1 MSTSSSGA
9 SGKPPPAAAAPDIA
23 DRRQAI
29 VAEIRHDLKNAHL
42 AAAAALRQVGALA
55 RDGRL
60 TAALAGLQAAVGEV
74 QLHSERGLELLS
86 LGVDDVEPALEP
98 MALEPILREVELA
111 RRAAAELAGIA
122 LRSVPTGAV
131 AAVDARLLARCVGN
145 LVGNAIEHSG
155 ARRALIGVRRR
166 GAGCVIEVR
175 DDGRGIDVE
184 AVRGVDGRRWAEGS
198 GRGLGLWIASRFARL
213 LGGELDVRAQAGR
226 GSCFRLT
233 LPGPVVW
240 APGSPRAASRGRAR
254 FDGMLVVLL
263 EDDPG
268 QLQAMRLAFERRGA
282 TVFAARNRVEF
293 WSEIEQLARPPSLCV
308 LNLAPGRVGQSRADG
323 ATPTSV
329 HDVAWLKT
337 RFGSRTKVVLLTA
350 KPTDPQLEATA
361 DVLIF
366 REPLEDATFDA
377 LRARLTSPHTSIG

>member
-184 AVRGVDGRRWAEGS
+184 ALRGVDGRRWAEGS

-213 LGGELDVRAQAGR
+213 LGGELDVRAQARALRRHARRPARGR
-226 GSCFRLT
+226 
-233 LPGPVVW
+233 PGAAAGDAAGV
-240 APGSPRAASRGRAR
+240 RAAGSDCHRCAQPGGVLERDR
-254 FDGMLVVLL
+254 SVV
-263 EDDPG
+263 
-268 QLQAMRLAFERRGA
+268 
-282 TVFAARNRVEF
+282 AAAG
-293 WSEIEQLARPPSLCV
+293 SLLARLRSR
-308 LNLAPGRVGQSRADG
+308 AGRVG
-323 ATPTSV
+323 
-329 HDVAWLKT
+329 
-337 RFGSRTKVVLLTA
+337 GS
-350 KPTDPQLEATA
+350 
-361 DVLIF
+361 
-366 REPLEDATFDA
+366 
-377 LRARLTSPHTSIG
+377 